1 MRIFVTKIEVNNRFL
16 QNKFKATDTAKIH
29 EIIKMDIKTLYMM
42 SVCTG
47 LLSKVNYY
55 VFGYKPNLSMKI
67 GNTTFHIYS
76 TIVTFGDAIEICERN
91 GFKIATLKNR
101 EVAKMFEREVFP
113 SLPGKPIGL

>member
-1 MRIFVTKIEVNNRFL
+1 
-16 QNKFKATDTAKIH
+16 
-29 EIIKMDIKTLYMM
+29 MDIKTLYMM
-42 SVCTG
+42 SVCAG

-55 VFGYKPNLSMKI
+55 VFGYKSNLSRKI

-113 SLPGKPIGL
+113 SLPGKPIGCRECSE